1 MREQSKEFLKSLLN
15 APSPSGFEEPA
26 VEVWK
31 DYVNGYMPYP
41 AQTHNYGYTT
51 VRFSPTNEVGLF
63 GHIDEIGLIVNYI
76 NDEGFI
82 YVDMI
87 GGVDRANLIGRRVTI
102 LTEDGNIEGV
112 IARKAA
118 HLLEEDE
125 EDTIPELSKMPID
138 IGASSGDEA
147 KSLVTVGDP
156 VVLVSEPC
164 ILLNDRI
171 VSRGL
176 DDKVGAWV
184 VAEVLR
190 ELSLLNERPDVIG
203 VATVQ
208 EEIGFHGACMAA
220 SNDFTRPQQAVAID
234 VMHATDT
241 PGSDKEKGG
250 DLKLGEGPI
259 ISLGGPVN
267 KVISSELRKVAEDND
282 IEYQLDIRQNYTGT
296 DADGIFLKRGG
307 IPTGVVSIPNRYM
320 HSPVEMVQLSDL
332 EATVRLLK
340 EWCLTKM

>member
-1 MREQSKEFLKSLLN
+1 MREQSKEFLKNLLN

-26 VEVWK
+26 TQVWR
-31 DYVNGYMPYP
+31 DYIRGFMDSYH
-41 AQTHNYGYTT
+41 THAYGYVTT
-51 VRFSPTNEVGLF
+51 GFGEAPYRVGLF

-82 YVDMI
+82 YVDKI

-102 LTEDGNIEGV
+102 HTEDGPVEGV

-125 EDTIPELSKMPID
+125 EDTVPELSKLPVD
-138 IGASSGDEA
+138 IGAASGGEA
-147 KSLVTVGDP
+147 KELVSVGDP

-164 ILLNDRI
+164 VLLNDRI
-171 VSRGL
+171 VSRAL

-190 ELSLLNERPDVIG
+190 ELAALNERPSVVG
-203 VATVQ
+203 VATTQ
-208 EEIGFHGACMAA
+208 EELGMHGACMAA
-220 SNDFTRPQQAVAID
+220 SNQFVRPHQAIAID
-234 VMHATDT
+234 VTHATDT
-241 PGSDKEKGG
+241 PGLDKEDLG
-250 DLKLGEGPI
+250 DIRLGDGPV

-267 KVISSELRKVAEDND
+267 KVISKELRKVADDHD
-282 IEYQLDIRQNYTGT
+282 IPYQLDIRQNYTGT
-296 DADGIFLKRGG
+296 DADGIFLKNGG

-340 EWCLTKM
+340 EWCLTKI

>member
-1 MREQSKEFLKSLLN
+1 MRDESKQFLKDLLL

-26 VEVWK
+26 TEVWK
-31 DYVNGYMPYP
+31 NYVNEFMTTCK
-41 AQTHNYGYTT
+41 THNYGYTT
-51 VRFSPTNEVGLF
+51 AQFGLNNTVGLF

-82 YVDMI
+82 YVDTI

-102 LTEDGNIEGV
+102 HTEEDGPVEGV

-125 EDTIPELSKMPID
+125 ADEVPELSKLSVD
-138 IGASSGDEA
+138 IGAANGDEA
-147 KSLVTVGDP
+147 KALVTVGDP

-164 ILLNDRI
+164 VLLNDRI

-190 ELSLLNERPDVIG
+190 ELSLLNERPEVIG

-208 EEIGFHGACMAA
+208 EELGFHGASMAA
-220 SNDFTRPQQAVAID
+220 SNQFTRPRQAIAID

-241 PGSDKEKGG
+241 PGLEKEKLG

-259 ISLGGPVN
+259 ISLGGPIN
-267 KVISSELRKVAEDND
+267 KKISKELRQVADDNGID
-282 IEYQLDIRQNYTGT
+282 YQLDLRQNYTGT
-296 DADGIFLKRGG
+296 DADGIFLKNGG

-332 EATVRLLK
+332 EAAVRLIK
-340 EWCLTKM
+340 EWCLTK